1 MIWYEKGDN
10 LLANR
15 GEISF
20 SSGKCVCEWKGT
32 HPLTYINKQFK
43 TLETFRLETMDNSLR
58 GGFLTH
64 LCMWKGWRLDIIFF
78 SSQFWLV
85 NFMKISKNLKRNNF
99 LISMLGYFLTLLI
112 STLIHTCTYTYR
124 KGKSTDMLFG
134 PFQKEL
140 EIWRWKSFNKNK
152 IELKSKTFWN
162 LQTDTHIQAAH
173 KKKVK
178 GKSLK
183 LALSC
188 LRWREWR

>member
-64 LCMWKGWRLDIIFF
+64 LYMKG
-78 SSQFWLV
+78 
-85 NFMKISKNLKRNNF
+85 M
-99 LISMLGYFLTLLI
+99 T
-112 STLIHTCTYTYR
+112 
-124 KGKSTDMLFG
+124 
-134 PFQKEL
+134 
-140 EIWRWKSFNKNK
+140 
-152 IELKSKTFWN
+152 
-162 LQTDTHIQAAH
+162 A
-173 KKKVK
+173 
-178 GKSLK
+178 
-183 LALSC
+183 
-188 LRWREWR
+188 